1 MKRIMIAKAL
11 VMSSVCAAM
20 LVSCNRFTDYFDPY
34 HDTNEY
40 GSNWK
45 DIVGE
50 VDANQTWNTSV
61 PVKVKVTANEAGTIR
76 VTTANP
82 IGGKTA
88 SLFTQTVG
96 KGETIDF
103 TVAAPQ
109 GIEKL
114 YVSLFDNQ
122 GYVREQSFIPNGDVN
137 IVHFTTTE
145 QTTAAK
151 AVARVIA
158 STWTFASD
166 DDNRYPNAVPSGAK
180 DIAQWG
186 QWPDY
191 PKTGDFY
198 VPTTTT
204 GINAWGSENYY
215 IYFDKGTYLIT
226 GNVTIDCATIILL
239 PGAVVNITNPNI
251 GANSKIIVSEG
262 ATFNSP
268 SINMGGKIFNRGDV
282 TINKINMNNAGILY
296 NRGTLNVSDI
306 LSLSNSNTQVIN
318 EGNLNA
324 KTLRVQ
330 GDSHFYNIGTTVIE
344 EETRIDCNNP
354 TWRND
359 GQYTTGTYHL
369 SSYAKDVVNNCHL
382 VVKGTTYF
390 VSEGHFKM
398 DAGASLETKN
408 LELQHTMVYLGEHSI
423 IKVANE
429 AKMYSSVS
437 YSGYIES
444 VATDAAKPAVF
455 TAKSVVSGCSNANQG
470 YVINYKGN
478 LVVAAD
484 SHFDNGYSDSYN
496 KQQPYINIIGDVKF
510 AQSATSADVSIPKS
524 ECSCGYN
531 GDEPTVIPQQYYY
544 YAFEDLGTTNDF
556 DFNDVVLRVSAPVD
570 GKSNIQL
577 CAAGGT
583 LPASVNLDGAVI
595 CSDVHDAFGVDVKT
609 MVNTGAA
616 PTLPFVTI
624 DTDVVIAEGNDAS
637 SLPLSITV
645 YGNSSNDVR
654 TISVPGIGNVPLM
667 IRMAGNDEGKWF
679 WSREKV
685 NISDSYPDFGA
696 WGANYSSNADWYL
709 HFVEGS
715 VCKY

>member
-1 MKRIMIAKAL
+1 MKRLMIGKAL
-11 VMSSVCAAM
+11 IMTSACAAM
-20 LVSCNRFTDYFDPY
+20 LVSCNRTTDFYDPY
-34 HDTNEY
+34 HDANEY
-40 GSNWK
+40 SSNWK

-61 PVKVKVTANEAGTIR
+61 PVKIKATANEDGIIR
-76 VTTANP
+76 VTTDNP
-82 IGGKTA
+82 IGGKTV
-88 SLFTQTVG
+88 SLFSQTVS

-109 GIEKL
+109 NAEKL
-114 YVSLFDNQ
+114 YVSLYDNQ
-122 GYVREQSFIPNGDVN
+122 GYVREQNFVPNGDIN
-137 IVHFTTTE
+137 IVNFTTTE
-145 QTTAAK
+145 QIAAAK
-151 AVARVIA
+151 APARIIA

-166 DDNRYPNAVPSGAK
+166 DDSRYPNVVPTGAI

-186 QWPDY
+186 QHPNY

-215 IYFDKGTYLIT
+215 IYFDKGTYNIT
-226 GNVTIDCATIILL
+226 GNVSINYATIILL

-251 GANSKIIVSEG
+251 GANSKVIVSEG

-268 SINMGGKIFNRGDV
+268 SLNMGGEIFNRGEV
-282 TINKINMNNAGILY
+282 TINSINMYNAGIIY
-296 NRGTLNVSDI
+296 NRGTLKVNDI
-306 LSLSNSNTQVIN
+306 IYLNNYNTQVIN

-324 KTLRVQ
+324 KNLRVQ
-330 GDSHFYNIGTTVIE
+330 GNSHFYNIGTTVIE
-344 EETRIDCNNP
+344 EETRIDCNDP

-369 SSYAKDVVNNCHL
+369 SSGAKDIINNCHL
-382 VVKGTTYF
+382 SVKGTTYL

-398 DAGASLETKN
+398 DANSSLETKN
-408 LELQHTMVYLGEHSI
+408 LEVQHTMVYLGEHSI
-423 IKVANE
+423 IKVSNE

-437 YSGYIES
+437 DKGYIES
-444 VATDAAKPAVF
+444 VAQDAAKPAVF
-455 TAKSVVSGCSNANQG
+455 TAKSVVSGCYNANQG

-484 SHFDNGYSDSYN
+484 SHFDNGYSDSYH
-496 KQQPYINIIGDVKF
+496 KQQPYINIIGNVKF

-524 ECSCGYN
+524 ACSCGYN

-570 GKSNIQL
+570 GKSDIQL

-609 MVNTGAA
+609 MVNTGAE
-616 PTLPFVTI
+616 PTLPFVNI
-624 DTDVVIAEGNDAS
+624 STDVEIGEGQDAS

-645 YGNSSNDVR
+645 YGNNSNDIR
-654 TISVPGIGNVPLM
+654 TISVPNIGNVPLM
-667 IRMAGNDEGKWF
+667 IRVAGNDTGKWF

-696 WGANYSSNADWYL
+696 WGANYNSNANWYL
-709 HFVEGS
+709 NFVEGR
-715 VCKY
+715 VTKY

>member
-1 MKRIMIAKAL
+1 MKRLMIGKAL
-11 VMSSVCAAM
+11 IMTSACAAM
-20 LVSCNRFTDYFDPY
+20 LVSCNRTTDFYDPY
-34 HDTNEY
+34 HDANEY
-40 GSNWK
+40 SSNWK

-61 PVKVKVTANEAGTIR
+61 PVKIKATANEDGTIR
-76 VTTANP
+76 VTTDNP
-82 IGGKTA
+82 IGGKTV
-88 SLFTQTVG
+88 SLFSQTVS

-109 GIEKL
+109 NAEKL
-114 YVSLFDNQ
+114 YVSLYDNQ
-122 GYVREQSFIPNGDVN
+122 GYVREQNFVPNGDIN
-137 IVHFTTTE
+137 IVNFTTTE
-145 QTTAAK
+145 QIAAAK

-166 DDNRYPNAVPSGAK
+166 DDKLYPNAVPTGAK

-186 QWPDY
+186 TWPDY

-204 GINAWGSENYY
+204 NINAWGSENFNL
-215 IYFDKGTYLIT
+215 YFDKGTYHIT
-226 GNVTIDCATIILL
+226 GNVNINYATIILL

-268 SINMGGKIFNRGDV
+268 SINMGGKIFNRGTV
-282 TINKINMNNAGILY
+282 TINKIDMYNAGIIY
-296 NRGTLNVSDI
+296 NRGTLNVNDVI
-306 LSLSNSNTQVIN
+306 YLSNYNTQLIN

-324 KTLRVQ
+324 KKLRVQ

-369 SSYAKDVVNNCHL
+369 SSGAKDVVNNCHL

-398 DAGASLETKN
+398 DAGASLETNN

-429 AKMYSSVS
+429 AKMYSTVS
-437 YSGYIES
+437 YAGYIES
-444 VATDAAKPAVF
+444 VAADAAKPAIF
-455 TAKSVVSGCSNANQG
+455 TAKSVVSGCSNSNPG

-609 MVNTGAA
+609 MVNTGAE

-624 DTDVVIAEGNDAS
+624 STDVEIGEGQDAS

-645 YGNSSNDVR
+645 YGNNSNDIR
-654 TISVPGIGNVPLM
+654 TISVPNIGNVPLM
-667 IRMAGNDEGKWF
+667 IRVAGNDTGKWF

-696 WGANYSSNADWYL
+696 WGANYNSNANWYL
-709 HFVEGS
+709 NFVEGS
-715 VCKY
+715 VTKY

>member
-61 PVKVKVTANEAGTIR
+61 PVKVKVTASEAGTIR

-109 GIEKL
+109 GIERL

-137 IVHFTTTE
+137 IVHFATSE

-166 DDNRYPNAVPSGAK
+166 DDSRYPNVVPTGAK
-180 DIAQWG
+180 DIAEWG
-186 QWPDY
+186 TWPDY

-204 GINAWGSENYY
+204 NINAWGSENFNL
-215 IYFDKGTYLIT
+215 YFDKGTYHIT
-226 GNVTIDCATIILL
+226 DNVSINYATIILL

-262 ATFNSP
+262 ATFKSP
-268 SINMGGKIFNRGDV
+268 SLNMGGEIFNRGTV
-282 TINKINMNNAGILY
+282 TINKIDMNNAGIIY
-296 NRGTLNVSDI
+296 NRDTLNVNDVIYLSNYNTQLINEGTLN
-306 LSLSNSNTQVIN
+306 
-318 EGNLNA
+318 A
-324 KTLRVQ
+324 KKLLVQ

-398 DAGASLETKN
+398 DAGASLETNN

-429 AKMYSSVS
+429 AKMYSTVS
-437 YSGYIES
+437 YAGYIES

-455 TAKSVVSGCSNANQG
+455 TAKSVVSGCWNANQG

>member
-61 PVKVKVTANEAGTIR
+61 PVKVKVTASEVGTIR

-109 GIEKL
+109 GIERL

-137 IVHFTTTE
+137 IVHFATSE

-166 DDNRYPNAVPSGAK
+166 DDSRYPNVVPTGAK
-180 DIAQWG
+180 DIAEWG

-204 GINAWGSENYY
+204 GIEAYGSENFN
-215 IYFDKGTYLIT
+215 IYFGEGTYHIT
-226 GNVTIDCATIILL
+226 GNVNINYATIILL
-239 PGAVVNITNPNI
+239 PGAVVNITKPNI

-262 ATFNSP
+262 ATFKSP
-268 SINMGGKIFNRGDV
+268 SLNMGGKIFNRGEV
-282 TINKINMNNAGILY
+282 TINKINMNNAGIIY

-306 LSLSNSNTQVIN
+306 ISLSNSNTQVIN

-324 KTLRVQ
+324 KNLRVQ

-369 SSYAKDVVNNCHL
+369 SSGAKDVVNNCHL

-398 DAGASLETKN
+398 DAGASLETNN

-429 AKMYSSVS
+429 AKMYSTVS
-437 YSGYIES
+437 YAGYIES
-444 VATDAAKPAVF
+444 VAADAAKPAVF
-455 TAKSVVSGCSNANQG
+455 TAKSVVSGCSNSNQG

>member
-61 PVKVKVTANEAGTIR
+61 PVKVKVTASEAGTIR

-166 DDNRYPNAVPSGAK
+166 DDKLYPNAVPTGAK

-186 QWPDY
+186 TWPDY

-204 GINAWGSENYY
+204 NINAWGSENFNL
-215 IYFDKGTYLIT
+215 YFDKGTYHIT
-226 GNVTIDCATIILL
+226 DNVSINYATIILL

-262 ATFNSP
+262 ATFKSP
-268 SINMGGKIFNRGDV
+268 SLNMGGEIFNRGTV
-282 TINKINMNNAGILY
+282 TINKIDMNNAGIIY
-296 NRGTLNVSDI
+296 NRDTLNVNDVIYLSNYNTQLINEGTLN
-306 LSLSNSNTQVIN
+306 
-318 EGNLNA
+318 A
-324 KTLRVQ
+324 KKLLVQ

-398 DAGASLETKN
+398 DAGASLETNN

-429 AKMYSSVS
+429 AKMYSTVS
-437 YSGYIES
+437 YAGYIES

-455 TAKSVVSGCSNANQG
+455 TAKSVVSGCWNANQG

-531 GDEPTVIPQQYYY
+531 GGEPTVIPQQYYY

>member
-151 AVARVIA
+151 AVVRVIA

-204 GINAWGSENYY
+204 GIEAYGSENFN
-215 IYFDKGTYLIT
+215 IYFGEGTYHIT
-226 GNVTIDCATIILL
+226 GNVNINYATIILL

-262 ATFNSP
+262 ATFKSP
-268 SINMGGKIFNRGDV
+268 SLNMGGKIFNRGEV
-282 TINKINMNNAGILY
+282 TINKINMNNAGIIY

-306 LSLSNSNTQVIN
+306 ISLSNSNTQVIN

-324 KTLRVQ
+324 KNLRVQ

-369 SSYAKDVVNNCHL
+369 SSGAKDVVNNCHL

-398 DAGASLETKN
+398 DANSSLETKN
-408 LELQHTMVYLGEHSI
+408 LEVQHTMVYLGEHSI
-423 IKVANE
+423 IKVSNE

-444 VATDAAKPAVF
+444 VAADAAKPAVF
-455 TAKSVVSGCSNANQG
+455 TAKSVVSGCSNPNQG